1 MNPELRELIDH
12 AKFYQGSVRAV
23 IPLLPETDEALS
35 ELIAE
40 TMTQG
45 DQMGFILVMTAA
57 LEVGRK
63 VSAEHLVQGTAMA
76 NDARRLANIAWKLEG
91 NVPGALMQALKR
103 GGIIQEV
110 QAGALLIIA
119 LWCAE
124 RNNGQRP
131 EHFAAVSRTFAR
143 LAGLRNESLAYL
155 SLMAVEVQDQGI
167 LSVFRKNY
175 PVALAQQLLPS
186 MKLLREG
193 FMQIFAA
200 PAISMVPETAP
211 AAMSAGRTMRRAVE
225 KHPRNEPCPC
235 GSGQKYKRC
244 CAGKDEERLQLS
256 SEVAGLTHAELR
268 AEPAIGLTAARLA
281 VMAPFELARIELQQV
296 PVSLLPLYAEH
307 ILGHVIEN
315 RIAEYFEVLD
325 WNERRK
331 SEWTYGLFLAER
343 NQLPALAQRL
353 IAARQRHEPI
363 DDLRPGIPLLLARDD
378 PAEQPR
384 LLEAFALAMLHET
397 DPEKLSR
404 HAGLCHSPYPALGI
418 LICRSLIPIVPT
430 TTANFLHKEI
440 LLARDRLNLPP
451 EDPFDDIL
459 EKRLAEETHDEGK
472 DATALRKSR
481 KLLETKAAEVR
492 HLREEV
498 ERQRRALDLR
508 EKQQRKAAESANRP
522 APPPADEA
530 ELREMRRKLTTLKT
544 TLTER
549 SEERVTLRHALQKAQ
564 EDLETLRHGQ
574 SATPANG
581 TPTEDES
588 AHYLPEQPTGN
599 QPLRLIDFPPKFR
612 ENLEDLPRTAARAAL
627 AMIGRLAGGEPEA
640 FTGVVQLK
648 AVHGILRQRIGL
660 EHRLLFRVL
669 PDRIQVIDLINRRDL
684 DRKIKT
690 LRSLG

>member
-1 MNPELRELIDH
+1 MR
-12 AKFYQGSVRAV
+12 
-23 IPLLPETDEALS
+23 LLPETDEALS

-40 TMTQG
+40 TMTMC

-63 VSAEHLVQGTAMA
+63 VSAEHLVRGTAMA
-76 NDARRLANIAWKLEG
+76 NDARRLGNFTWKMEG
-91 NVPGALMQALKR
+91 DVPGALMQALKR
-103 GGIIQEV
+103 GGIPQEV

-131 EHFAAVSRTFAR
+131 EHFAAVSRTFSRAP
-143 LAGLRNESLAYL
+143 GLRNESLAYM
-155 SLMAVEVQDQGI
+155 SLMAVEVQDEGI

-175 PVALAQQLLPS
+175 PQAVAQQLLPAIQ
-186 MKLLREG
+186 KLREG
-193 FMQIFAA
+193 YMQVFAA
-200 PAISMVPETAP
+200 PAISMVPEAP
-211 AAMSAGRTMRRAVE
+211 PATLSAGRTMRRAVE
-225 KHPRNEPCPC
+225 KHHRNEPCPC

-256 SEVAGLTHAELR
+256 TEVAGVTHAELR
-268 AEPAIGLTAARLA
+268 AEPATGLTAARLA
-281 VMAPFELARIELQQV
+281 VMAPFDLARIELQQV
-296 PVSLLPLYAEH
+296 PASLLPQYVEL
-307 ILGHVIEN
+307 ILCHVIEN
-315 RIAEYFEVLD
+315 RIAEYFEALD

-331 SEWTYGLFLAER
+331 AEWNFGSYLAER

-353 IAARQRHEPI
+353 IAARERHEPI

-378 PAEQPR
+378 PAEQLR
-384 LLEAFALAMLHET
+384 LLEAFALTMLHET
-397 DPEKLSR
+397 DAEKLSR
-404 HAGLCHSPYPALGI
+404 HAGLCYSPYPALGI
-418 LICRSLIPIVPT
+418 IICRSLISIVPT
-430 TTANFLHKEI
+430 STANFLHKEI
-440 LLARDRLNLPP
+440 LFARDRLNLPP
-451 EDPFDDIL
+451 QDPFDDVL

-508 EKQQRKAAESANRP
+508 EKQQKKAAESANRP
-522 APPPADEA
+522 SPPPADEA

-564 EDLETLRHGQ
+564 EDLKTLRHGQ
-574 SATPANG
+574 SSTPPANG

-588 AHYLPEQPTGN
+588 VHYLPEQPTGN

-640 FTGVVQLK
+640 FNGVVQLK

-660 EHRLLFRVL
+660 EHRLLFRLL

-690 LRSLG
+690 LRSL